1 MIDCLVKGQAQ
12 SRPVQVV
19 GIGDAADAIAAL
31 PAAQRRWLETTGFTP
46 QAGAVGLLA
55 GSDGGVSAA
64 LLVVGSPAGPWDA
77 AGLPAAL
84 REGDWRL
91 DDPKGLLAPA
101 EAALAFA
108 LASYRFERYR
118 KREQARPRLVVSD
131 EAAHRRAMAIASSI
145 CLSRDLVN
153 TPANDLGPEELQAA
167 VAEVAEAQGAR
178 LTATVG
184 EELLARNYPTIH
196 AVGRASTRA
205 PRLLDLVWGDPGAPK
220 VTLVGKGVCFDT
232 GGLDI
237 KPSSGMLMMKKDM
250 GGAGLMLGLAR
261 AVMALGLP
269 VRLRLLVP
277 AVENSISGSAF
288 RPGDV
293 LRTRKGLS
301 VEIGNTDAEGRLVL
315 CDALAEAD
323 TEQPEILLDAATLT
337 GAARVAL
344 GPELPAL
351 FTPDDAL
358 AQAILAQGVAQEEP
372 LGRLPLHAP
381 YRKLLDS
388 AVADINNVG
397 SKPFAGAIT
406 AALFLKEFVT
416 ETRGWAHLDIFAWND
431 DARPGRPK
439 GAEATGLRPLLAM
452 LEERY
457 GGR

>member
-1 MIDCLVKGQAQ
+1 MVDSLVKGSAQ

-19 GIGDAADAIAAL
+19 GAEGAQAAIAAL
-31 PAAQRRWLETTGFTP
+31 PAAQRRWLETTGFTAK
-46 QAGAVGLLA
+46 AGAMGLLP
-55 GSDGGVSAA
+55 GGDGGVSGA

-77 AGLPAAL
+77 AGLAAAL
-84 REGDWRL
+84 PEGDWRL
-91 DDPKGLLAPA
+91 EDPDGLLVPA

-118 KREQARPRLVVSD
+118 KSEKPRPRLVVAD
-131 EAAHRRAMAIASSI
+131 EAAHHRALAIASSI
-145 CLSRDLVN
+145 CLARDLVN
-153 TPANDLGPEELQAA
+153 TPANDLGPEELEAA
-167 VAEVAEAQGAR
+167 VAEVAASQGAR
-178 LTATVG
+178 LTKIVG
-184 EELLARNYPTIH
+184 DELLAQNYPTIH
-196 AVGRASTRA
+196 AVGRASNRA

-269 VRLRLLVP
+269 VRLRLLIP

-288 RPGDV
+288 RPGDI
-293 LRTRKGLS
+293 LKTRKGLT
-301 VEIGNTDAEGRLVL
+301 VEIGNTDAEGRLIL

-323 TEQPEILLDAATLT
+323 TEKPEIMIDAATLT

-344 GPELPAL
+344 GSQLPAL
-351 FTPDDAL
+351 FASDDGL
-358 AQAILAQGVAQEEP
+358 ADAILAKGVATEEP
-372 LGRLPLHAP
+372 LWRLPLHQP
-381 YRKLLDS
+381 YRKLIDS
-388 AVADINNVG
+388 PVADLNNVG
-397 SKPFAGAIT
+397 SKPLGGAIT
-406 AALFLKEFVT
+406 AALFLQAFVT
-416 ETRGWAHLDIFAWND
+416 ESPAWAHLDIFAWND
-431 DARPGRPK
+431 EPRPGRPK

-457 GGR
+457 GR